1 MAFKKLKDL
10 FGRRDPICGMKEA
23 KGHGIDAYSQW
34 FCSKEC
40 KEKYEE
46 EQAA

>member
-1 MAFKKLKDL
+1 MAFEKLKNL

-23 KGHGIDAYSQW
+23 KDHGILAYSQW
-34 FCSKEC
+34 FCSEGC
-40 KEKYEE
+40 KQKYEE